1 MKGCLLKTD
10 ASLAATIARL
20 TVAIVFIPH
29 GLQMTLGF
37 FGGYGFS
44 ATMEVFTTQ
53 LGIPT
58 VVAFLVIMAE
68 SVGAFALALGF
79 MTRFCALS
87 LIIVMLGAIF
97 MNHLPNGFFMN
108 WFNNPELK
116 EGYEYH
122 LLVIGLCLSLVVSG
136 GGCCSVDRML
146 AGGKAGC
153 CGK

>member
-1 MKGCLLKTD
+1 MKGCMLKTD

-20 TVAIVFIPH
+20 TLAIVFIPH
-29 GLQMTLGF
+29 GLQMTLGS

-44 ATMEVFTTQ
+44 GTMSLFTEQ

-68 SVGAFALALGF
+68 SVGALALALGF

-97 MNHLPNGFFMN
+97 MNHQVHGFFMN
-108 WFNNPELK
+108 WFANQAG

-122 LLVIGLCLSLVVSG
+122 LLAIGLALSLVISG

-146 AGGKAGC
+146 TGGKAGC
-153 CGK
+153 CSK